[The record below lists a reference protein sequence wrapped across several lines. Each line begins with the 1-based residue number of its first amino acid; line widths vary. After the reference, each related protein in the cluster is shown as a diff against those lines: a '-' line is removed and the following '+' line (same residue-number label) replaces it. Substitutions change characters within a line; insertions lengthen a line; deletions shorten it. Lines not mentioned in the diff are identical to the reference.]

1 MSDIAFVVIASTV
14 LIGLLSLI
22 AIPLWNAMKPERDPN
37 KLLVRQWLKENLEN
51 GSWEEVKWYP
61 ARTVTGLRD
70 LNLLHIVEAMEADKA
85 SFERGVLKEDKSA
98 EYQELFKRVR
108 ETEPRTFC
116 AMKFRTATLNG
127 QAKTLRNQIFEISNG
142 KAKTLKAND
151 ISEMTAPVMKNRHL
165 PSYDGWRY
173 FDDHEY
179 EPFPNEPVAGLENRF
194 QAALVWKVPAQVSP
208 PVATLAAATPATPA
222 TATKANPLPSQLQPL
237 ASPPPSKPNPTPE
250 SSLPEIPRRIRDYF
264 DREAQARAAEAAV
277 LEKRLATFETR
288 LRTAKPSQIAGVEDR
303 IRATKDELAEVKRKR
318 IAAPLPDHP
327 LVGDIGAMPV
337 MEVIE
342 VIDDETV
349 LARWL
354 PNGKGR
360 LPKLEVAITTIE
372 RSQLKEGNSLS
383 NTDEIYRVAATKD
396 EPTEKLEKLIAA
408 GKKPEFVVETA
419 DSAEIKKWRVDYEN
433 EIRSKK

>member
-1 MSDIAFVVIASTV
+1 
-14 LIGLLSLI
+14 
-22 AIPLWNAMKPERDPN
+22 
-37 KLLVRQWLKENLEN
+37 
-51 GSWEEVKWYP
+51 
-61 ARTVTGLRD
+61 
-70 LNLLHIVEAMEADKA
+70 
-85 SFERGVLKEDKSA
+85 
-98 EYQELFKRVR
+98 
-108 ETEPRTFC
+108 
-116 AMKFRTATLNG
+116 
-127 QAKTLRNQIFEISNG
+127 
-142 KAKTLKAND
+142 
-151 ISEMTAPVMKNRHL
+151 MKNRHL